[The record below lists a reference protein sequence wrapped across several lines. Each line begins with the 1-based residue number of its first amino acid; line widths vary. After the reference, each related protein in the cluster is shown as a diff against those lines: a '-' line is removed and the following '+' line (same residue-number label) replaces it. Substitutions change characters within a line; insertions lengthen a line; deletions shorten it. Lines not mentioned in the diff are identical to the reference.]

1 MLWGNIEYPSGNQ
14 KPVFANTTNTT
25 ATSTIHGGTVNSGAN
40 AANSIGVYGAV
51 FGISALEAQTANL
64 LANTSPVHKVIHA
77 GWVSQKIGTG
87 PITSIIIATGGA
99 GINTSGYLSIVDNS
113 GRGRRANASWS
124 IANSQNLAAASSSNS
139 TQNVM
144 STITINDGGVGFVNA
159 NSIVINTL
167 GVLPTVNAT
176 YQVVLGGRAGR
187 VQYETIVAMGSI
199 TGDDP
204 RDNVAFGAI

>member
-1 MLWGNIEYPSGNQ
+1 MLWGNVDSASGNQ

-25 ATSTIHGGTVNSGAN
+25 AASTIHGTTAN
-40 AANSIGVYGAV
+40 NIGVYGGV

-64 LANTSPVHKVIHA
+64 LGNTSPVHKVTHS

-87 PITSIIIATGGA
+87 PITSIIVVTGGA

-113 GRGRRANASWS
+113 GRGRRANASWG
-124 IANSQNLAAASSSNS
+124 IANSLNLAAASSSNS
-139 TQNVM
+139 TQNVI
-144 STITINDGGVGFVNA
+144 STITINDGGEGFVNT

-199 TGDDP
+199 SGDDP
-204 RDNVAFGAI
+204 RDNVAFGAV